1 MCKLCACNIIDDNNS
16 RIIMTRKN
24 TNKYHYVAVQLCLYE
39 LVDFARLYVALV
51 AGKFHEESQP
61 TDLALC
67 SLYGYILHR
76 RFDSNIKQVSGM
88 CRSHLS
94 SNDFTIYIENGAWN
108 FDNGVYKFLL
118 CQNSA
123 KSSLAFCN
131 ETLNQWLSKLVN
143 GLVFQTY

>member
-1 MCKLCACNIIDDNNS
+1 
-16 RIIMTRKN
+16 MTRKN

-51 AGKFHEESQP
+51 AGKFNEESQP

-94 SNDFTIYIENGAWN
+94 SNDFKYILKMVRGILTMVSINFCYVKIRERVAWH
-108 FDNGVYKFLL
+108 FV
-118 CQNSA
+118 
-123 KSSLAFCN
+123 
-131 ETLNQWLSKLVN
+131 TKL
-143 GLVFQTY
+143 